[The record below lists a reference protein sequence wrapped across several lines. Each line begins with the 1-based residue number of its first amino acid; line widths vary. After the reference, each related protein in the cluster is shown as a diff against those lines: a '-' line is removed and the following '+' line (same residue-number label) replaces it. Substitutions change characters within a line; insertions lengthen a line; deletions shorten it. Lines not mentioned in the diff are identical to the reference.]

1 MLLAREKKIV
11 TLLIEHEDKLTTTQI
26 ATSLKVSS
34 RTIKA
39 DIKKINEELEK
50 HSCRINSQQGVGLW
64 IEYDNH
70 EAKKYLKEV
79 TRDTADLYLSPE
91 VRKYHLAVELLLQDD
106 YTSMEVLAKEYY
118 ISKATVLNDL
128 NELDELWEHYG
139 VHFIKKVKYGI
150 KVEGN
155 ESQIRSALLEALKR
169 AGGRQK
175 VTVSNIQSHFTSVEL
190 KDLREIIGQMEGRFQ
205 FILTDISVGELM
217 LDLAVML
224 ERLSAGKTMDHEGSI
239 PGRESRRM
247 DFVIGYLKEHLTE
260 SFGIEIPDT
269 EDCYLRICL
278 SGLRFHVPMEKEQS
292 LKEKRERNPEMF
304 DYMMDL
310 LMECDRKFYLQL
322 EEDDELINALMD
334 HLECMV
340 LRLHS
345 KMYTYNPILDAIKK
359 ELFYEYEIASF
370 FMSTVYLYR
379 RYEAHRILECIEKNK
394 ITFMHG
400 SPTVFGLLMDLKEEY
415 PALPSLRMMLCG
427 SSYMPVEKL
436 KQLHKW
442 LPTTEIRTVFGMTET
457 ASPGTL
463 FPTDTALSIYPS
475 SSGRPV
481 PGLELKILD
490 DDGHEVE
497 TGTVGTVYI
506 RGANVVE
513 YYYKMES
520 PLFTEDGWLDSGDL
534 GYQNEVAFVVFVDR
548 MKDMVNRGGEKI
560 WCTDVEDELIAFKG
574 VKDAAVVGIPNEKY
588 GEVAAAV
595 VVLEKGAQ
603 LTEEQIKEEMLKEM
617 ARFKVPER
625 ILFLDAIQKTPGLK
639 TDKKYIRTL
648 FQ

>member
-247 DFVIGYLKEHLTE
+247 DFVLGYLKEHLTE

-370 FMSTVYLYR
+370 FMSKFTVKYGFNPTEDEIGFITSGIYVLNVKNQSGKVVLKKHGDYKQYYTEKGKKGQADKQHEYLFKNPMDESR
-379 RYEAHRILECIEKNK
+379 FFAKRIEQRIGATKIPVRSVIIFPEHAEITWDGTPENEIPVIHRKQLIQTLKKENEKNER
-394 ITFMHG
+394 
-400 SPTVFGLLMDLKEEY
+400 V
-415 PALPSLRMMLCG
+415 
-427 SSYMPVEKL
+427 
-436 KQLHKW
+436 
-442 LPTTEIRTVFGMTET
+442 
-457 ASPGTL
+457 
-463 FPTDTALSIYPS
+463 LS
-475 SSGRPV
+475 
-481 PGLELKILD
+481 D
-490 DDGHEVE
+490 DQ
-497 TGTVGTVYI
+497 I
-506 RGANVVE
+506 
-513 YYYKMES
+513 
-520 PLFTEDGWLDSGDL
+520 
-534 GYQNEVAFVVFVDR
+534 
-548 MKDMVNRGGEKI
+548 
-560 WCTDVEDELIAFKG
+560 DELYHLLADESI
-574 VKDAAVVGIPNEKY
+574 E
-588 GEVAAAV
+588 
-595 VVLEKGAQ
+595 LEKNS
-603 LTEEQIKEEMLKEM
+603 
-617 ARFKVPER
+617 
-625 ILFLDAIQKTPGLK
+625 
-639 TDKKYIRTL
+639 
-648 FQ
+648 

>member
-1 MLLAREKKIV
+1 
-11 TLLIEHEDKLTTTQI
+11 
-26 ATSLKVSS
+26 
-34 RTIKA
+34 
-39 DIKKINEELEK
+39 
-50 HSCRINSQQGVGLW
+50 
-64 IEYDNH
+64 
-70 EAKKYLKEV
+70 
-79 TRDTADLYLSPE
+79 
-91 VRKYHLAVELLLQDD
+91 
-106 YTSMEVLAKEYY
+106 
-118 ISKATVLNDL
+118 
-128 NELDELWEHYG
+128 
-139 VHFIKKVKYGI
+139 
-150 KVEGN
+150 
-155 ESQIRSALLEALKR
+155 
-169 AGGRQK
+169 
-175 VTVSNIQSHFTSVEL
+175 
-190 KDLREIIGQMEGRFQ
+190 
-205 FILTDISVGELM
+205 
-217 LDLAVML
+217 
-224 ERLSAGKTMDHEGSI
+224 
-239 PGRESRRM
+239 
-247 DFVIGYLKEHLTE
+247 
-260 SFGIEIPDT
+260 
-269 EDCYLRICL
+269 
-278 SGLRFHVPMEKEQS
+278 
-292 LKEKRERNPEMF
+292 
-304 DYMMDL
+304 
-310 LMECDRKFYLQL
+310 
-322 EEDDELINALMD
+322 
-334 HLECMV
+334 
-340 LRLHS
+340 
-345 KMYTYNPILDAIKK
+345 
-359 ELFYEYEIASF
+359 
-370 FMSTVYLYR
+370 
-379 RYEAHRILECIEKNK
+379 
-394 ITFMHG
+394 MHG
-400 SPTVFGLLMDLKEEY
+400 SPTGFGLLMDLKEEY

-520 PLFTEDGWLDSGDL
+520 PLFTEDGWLDTGDM
-534 GYQNEVAFVVFVDR
+534 GYQNEDAFVFFVDR
-548 MKDMVNRGGEKI
+548 KKDMVNRGGEKI

-625 ILFLDAIQKTPGLK
+625 ILFLDAIPKTPGLK

>member
-106 YTSMEVLAKEYY
+106 YTSMEALAKEYY

-175 VTVSNIQSHFTSVEL
+175 VTVSNIQSHVGMLLHNSIEFCTVFYAICKIGAVVIPFPSKYREHEIQALIEKADIDLLVAAERFTDWVKKYEEQFPIVYSVDEEEGYGFRHLELPKGKRGGSQGKLEDEMILMFTSGTTSVSKGVVMKNYNVIHATMVYHRL
-190 KDLREIIGQMEGRFQ
+190 CEITPE
-205 FILTDISVGELM
+205 D
-217 LDLAVML
+217 
-224 ERLSAGKTMDHEGSI
+224 KTII
-239 PGRESRRM
+239 PVPIYHVTGLIALLGL
-247 DFVIGYLKEHLTE
+247 FVY
-260 SFGIEIPDT
+260 S
-269 EDCYLRICL
+269 
-278 SGLRFHVPMEKEQS
+278 SG
-292 LKEKRERNPEMF
+292 
-304 DYMMDL
+304 
-310 LMECDRKFYLQL
+310 
-322 EEDDELINALMD
+322 
-334 HLECMV
+334 
-340 LRLHS
+340 
-345 KMYTYNPILDAIKK
+345 
-359 ELFYEYEIASF
+359 
-370 FMSTVYLYR
+370 TVYLYR

-520 PLFTEDGWLDSGDL
+520 PLFTEDGWLDTGDM
-534 GYQNEVAFVVFVDR
+534 GYQNEDAFVFFVDR
-548 MKDMVNRGGEKI
+548 KKDMVNRGGEKI

-625 ILFLDAIQKTPGLK
+625 ILFLDAIPKTPGLK

>member
-1 MLLAREKKIV
+1 MYDAGKVTSYEKYLQGVK
-11 TLLIEHEDKLTTTQI
+11 D
-26 ATSLKVSS
+26 
-34 RTIKA
+34 R
-39 DIKKINEELEK
+39 ELEFETGMGNGIAIPHCK
-50 HSCRINSQQGVGLW
+50 SDCVKEAAFTLVKLNQKIEWGSLDGEPVDYVIMLAAPNSADNVGLFV
-64 IEYDNH
+64 Y
-70 EAKKYLKEV
+70 
-79 TRDTADLYLSPE
+79 S
-91 VRKYHLAVELLLQDD
+91 
-106 YTSMEVLAKEYY
+106 
-118 ISKATVLNDL
+118 
-128 NELDELWEHYG
+128 
-139 VHFIKKVKYGI
+139 
-150 KVEGN
+150 
-155 ESQIRSALLEALKR
+155 
-169 AGGRQK
+169 GG
-175 VTVSNIQSHFTSVEL
+175 
-190 KDLREIIGQMEGRFQ
+190 
-205 FILTDISVGELM
+205 
-217 LDLAVML
+217 
-224 ERLSAGKTMDHEGSI
+224 
-239 PGRESRRM
+239 
-247 DFVIGYLKEHLTE
+247 
-260 SFGIEIPDT
+260 
-269 EDCYLRICL
+269 
-278 SGLRFHVPMEKEQS
+278 
-292 LKEKRERNPEMF
+292 
-304 DYMMDL
+304 
-310 LMECDRKFYLQL
+310 
-322 EEDDELINALMD
+322 
-334 HLECMV
+334 
-340 LRLHS
+340 
-345 KMYTYNPILDAIKK
+345 
-359 ELFYEYEIASF
+359 
-370 FMSTVYLYR
+370 TVYLYR

-520 PLFTEDGWLDSGDL
+520 PLFTEDGWLDTGDM
-534 GYQNEVAFVVFVDR
+534 GYQNEDAFVFFVDR
-548 MKDMVNRGGEKI
+548 KKDMVNRGGEKI

-625 ILFLDAIQKTPGLK
+625 ILFLDAIPKTPGLK